1 MVGDLLKFIN
11 HLDAVSKNWLTQ
23 LVSKN
28 APHLLGLEQT
38 SASGINKMKRDIF
51 IALVY
56 LVKKPFSRA
65 KIVEHINV

>member
-1 MVGDLLKFIN
+1 M
-11 HLDAVSKNWLTQ
+11 SKNWLKQ
-23 LVSKN
+23 LAGKN
-28 APHLLGLEQT
+28 APLLLGLEQT